1 MKILHAREIYT
12 GIEVIQQTLKTT
24 YEQVSEIE
32 HAVEGIIQLED
43 SLKGKGGEAIRAFF
57 NTYISLSSYIFKHS
71 LPIMIQF

>member
-43 SLKGKGGEAIRAFF
+43 SLK
-57 NTYISLSSYIFKHS
+57 
-71 LPIMIQF
+71 